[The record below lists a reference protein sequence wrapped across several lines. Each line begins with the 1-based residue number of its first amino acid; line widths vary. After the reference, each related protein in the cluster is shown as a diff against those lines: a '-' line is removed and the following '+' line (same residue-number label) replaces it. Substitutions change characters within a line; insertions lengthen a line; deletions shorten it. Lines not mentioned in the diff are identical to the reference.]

1 MMSTFPLRDLITQL
15 NAPNDGS
22 NSCLQGLN
30 GIDVITPGTSTVA
43 TLKTVISEFARF
55 EESQTQRRVN
65 AIMYIQSND
74 ANTWRCRT

>member
-1 MMSTFPLRDLITQL
+1 MTDIPLKR
-15 NAPNDGS
+15 PNNTIDCPTKGCKA
-22 NSCLQGLN
+22 CLRGLN
-30 GIDVITPGTSTVA
+30 GTDKIIPGASNVA

-74 ANTWRCRT
+74 ASTWRCRT